1 MAIESFDEVKAYF
14 ETNKEDETV
23 KGYMKGFVSLDGVKS
38 FLETDEDGKKYL
50 GSYADSRVTQGIE
63 TFKQNNLQKLV
74 EEELLKRN
82 PSSTDPRDLKLQELQ
97 NKFEELEKEKVKESL
112 LNKGLKMATEKKL
125 PVDLVSFFLG
135 QDEESTVSNL
145 SSLEK
150 SLQAYTQ
157 GLRESILAG
166 GSHTPP
172 AGGSAPSGTITQA
185 DWDKNKNDLDWYAKN
200 KTKIFESKKQGLI
213 K

>member
-1 MAIESFDEVKAYF
+1 MSIESFDEVKEYF
-14 ETNKEDETV
+14 EKNKDDETV
-23 KGYMKGFVSLDGVKS
+23 KGYVKGFVSLDGVKS
-38 FLETDEDGKKYL
+38 FLETDENGKKYL

-74 EEELLKRN
+74 EDELLKRS
-82 PSSTDPRDLKLQELQ
+82 PSTDPKDLKLQELQ
-97 NKFEELEKEKVKESL
+97 NKFEALEKEKARESL
-112 LNKGLKMATEKKL
+112 MNKGLKLATEKKL

-135 QDEESTVSNL
+135 QDEEGTVNNL

-172 AGGSAPSGTITQA
+172 AGGSPTGAITQA

>member
-1 MAIESFDEVKAYF
+1 MAIENFDEVKTYF
-14 ETNKEDETV
+14 ETNKDTEEV
-23 KGYMKGFVSLDGVKS
+23 KGYMKGFTNLDGVKS
-38 FLETDEDGKKYL
+38 FLESDESGKKYL

-74 EEELLKRN
+74 EDEILKRN
-82 PSSTDPRDLKLQELQ
+82 PSSTDPKDLKIQELQ
-97 NKFEELEKEKVKESL
+97 NKFEVLEKEKTRESL
-112 LNKGLKMATEKKL
+112 MNKGLKMATEKKL

-135 QDEESTVSNL
+135 QDEESTTSNL
-145 SSLEK
+145 SNLEK

-157 GLRESILAG
+157 TLREQILAG

-172 AGGSAPSGTITQA
+172 SGSGAPSGLITQA
-185 DWDKNKNDLDWYAKN
+185 DWDKNKNDLDWYEKN

>member
-1 MAIESFDEVKAYF
+1 MSIESFDEVKEYF
-14 ETNKEDETV
+14 EKNKEDETV

-38 FLETDEDGKKYL
+38 FLESDEAGKGYLQSYTDSKVSK
-50 GSYADSRVTQGIE
+50 GIE
-63 TFKQNNLQKLV
+63 SFKANSLSKLV
-74 EEELLKRN
+74 DEEILKRS
-82 PSSTDPRDLKLQELQ
+82 PSTDPMVLKLQAMQDEVDAL
-97 NKFEELEKEKVKESL
+97 KKEKERESL
-112 LNKGLKMATEKKL
+112 LNKGLSLANQKKI
-125 PVDLVSFFLG
+125 PADLIPYFLG
-135 QDEESTVSNL
+135 ETEESTISNL

-157 GLRESILAG
+157 GLREQILAG

-172 AGGSAPSGTITQA
+172 AGGSNPTGLITQA
-185 DWDKNKNDLDWYAKN
+185 DWDKNKNDLDWYEKN